1 MKWFYSWSAGTV
13 FFIGVALCFVF
24 PIGTIIGVIL
34 ILYSGKLNQKTEEI
48 EFEVKRSNYEK
59 DQEYVR
65 EKHKEEEEL
74 KIDFKEGIKNN
85 PLLEETEDIFSK
97 LVGLK
102 DKFYNAFKVD
112 DDYDECLRTHLDS
125 FEKYYED
132 YVGLYF
138 YDYSTKNLNRNNDN
152 EVEVV
157 NLLFNKIKHYKEIC
171 DFFDRDCIPELLED
185 WEKENKRQ
193 KKITLEKQNKL
204 REKKELEIEQWNFIE
219 GLLLDRK
226 ILKLEREE
234 VQRCVRS
241 AFFSKY
247 EVWIVLKRIRGVWIV
262 TLNDKVKK
270 FKS

>member
-1 MKWFYSWSAGTV
+1 MKWFYNWSAGTV

-24 PIGTIIGVIL
+24 PIGTIVGVIL

-48 EFEVKRSNYEK
+48 EFKEQRSNYEK
-59 DQEYVR
+59 DQEAIR
-65 EKHKEEEEL
+65 ESLKEEEEL
-74 KIDFKEGIKNN
+74 KIDFKEGIRNN
-85 PLLEETEDIFSK
+85 PLSEETEEIF
-97 LVGLK
+97 LELAGLK

-112 DDYDECLRTHLDS
+112 DDYDECLGIHLDS

-132 YVGLYF
+132 YDGLYF
-138 YDYSTKNLNRNNDN
+138 YDYSTKNLNWNNDK

-171 DFFDRDCIPELLED
+171 DFLDRDCIPELIED
-185 WEKENKRQ
+185 WEKENKRL
-193 KKITLEKQNKL
+193 KKIKLEKQNKI

-219 GLLLDRK
+219 GLLLDKK

-234 VQRCVRS
+234 LQRSVRS

-247 EVWIVLKRIRGVWIV
+247 DLWISLKRIRGVWSV